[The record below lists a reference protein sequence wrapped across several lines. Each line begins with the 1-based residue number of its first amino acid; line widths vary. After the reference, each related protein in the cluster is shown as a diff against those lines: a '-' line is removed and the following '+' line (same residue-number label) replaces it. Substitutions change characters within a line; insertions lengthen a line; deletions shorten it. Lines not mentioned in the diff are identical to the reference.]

1 MDQKKVGGLLKALR
15 RENNLTQEK
24 LAERLGVSA
33 RTVSR
38 WETGTNL
45 PDLDALLELADL
57 YCVDIRELLDGE
69 RKNENM
75 DKETRETMKKVAEY
89 SGEEK
94 KRLAKR
100 MQLCFIAGV
109 AAFGLYAALD
119 LCGVADAGVW
129 AKAADCALG
138 FVLGSLIIGVLFTSG
153 VLDRMRQA
161 KLRLLRRAG
170 NRSVD

>member
-75 DKETRETMKKVAEY
+75 DKETRETMKKVAE
-89 SGEEK
+89 
-94 KRLAKR
+94 
-100 MQLCFIAGV
+100 
-109 AAFGLYAALD
+109 
-119 LCGVADAGVW
+119 
-129 AKAADCALG
+129 
-138 FVLGSLIIGVLFTSG
+138 
-153 VLDRMRQA
+153 
-161 KLRLLRRAG
+161 
-170 NRSVD
+170 